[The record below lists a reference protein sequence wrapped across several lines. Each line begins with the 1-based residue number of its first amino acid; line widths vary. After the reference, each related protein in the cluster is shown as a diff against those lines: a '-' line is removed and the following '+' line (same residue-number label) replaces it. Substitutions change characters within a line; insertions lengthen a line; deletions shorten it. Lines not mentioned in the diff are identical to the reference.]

1 MSQKLRALIS
11 VQDITH
17 PDKLVGLEKTAYDY
31 VIKTHKGKNT
41 DKGRLTR
48 RVNTIY
54 KFLIQTNQNA
64 IDSSSLIVTP
74 TNGDTGVTTVPID
87 SRQYILTGT
96 PMYKIIRNEH
106 LIFDAHLSSGVPLLL
121 VGPKGTGKTLAIA
134 NWASKKKLC
143 LIQYD
148 CSEGTKEANL
158 VGRFTMSKKNDT
170 PYKLGVIPTIIE
182 CANQQGTAVLVLE
195 EMNALTPAMQKQL
208 NPLLDW
214 RKGMFVEPV
223 GKYYRLNKDAKL
235 LIFATMNPS
244 SYGAST
250 NELNEDLMSR
260 FAIWQWGYA
269 STSDEKKILDTQ
281 GLDKN
286 FIRNILNLA
295 KESRAMHRKNEI
307 SYPIS
312 TRDLDLLVHQFKAY
326 KNVKGIDA
334 LQTALEVIVL
344 GKYDVEEEK
353 AQMKS
358 RIESIFGVTDDSKQF
373 KAVPKTEEE
382 SV

>member
-1 MSQKLRALIS
+1 
-11 VQDITH
+11 
-17 PDKLVGLEKTAYDY
+17 
-31 VIKTHKGKNT
+31 
-41 DKGRLTR
+41 
-48 RVNTIY
+48 
-54 KFLIQTNQNA
+54 
-64 IDSSSLIVTP
+64 
-74 TNGDTGVTTVPID
+74 
-87 SRQYILTGT
+87 
-96 PMYKIIRNEH
+96 
-106 LIFDAHLSSGVPLLL
+106 
-121 VGPKGTGKTLAIA
+121 
-134 NWASKKKLC
+134 
-143 LIQYD
+143 
-148 CSEGTKEANL
+148 
-158 VGRFTMSKKNDT
+158 
-170 PYKLGVIPTIIE
+170 
-182 CANQQGTAVLVLE
+182 
-195 EMNALTPAMQKQL
+195 MQKQL

-326 KNVKGIDA
+326 KNIKGIDA

-373 KAVPKTEEE
+373 KSVPKTEEE
-382 SV
+382 AV